1 MTGLC
6 SVYVLNE
13 NSFVV
18 DNNDKNTILNICWN
32 NKKLKAVKLHPNC
45 RVSPKPKC
53 RQKKWICSEPE
64 FPLPWSGVRSED
76 EVQDTDADT
85 RNHDMNIQI
94 SEYFPSL
101 HSLHALKYTLTR
113 FSPLDIFYLPTS
125 APRPIDL

>member
-18 DNNDKNTILNICWN
+18 DNKNIILDICWN

-64 FPLPWSGVRSED
+64 FPLPWSEVRSED

-113 FSPLDIFYLPTS
+113 FSPLDIFYLPTTTS
-125 APRPIDL
+125 RPIDL

>member
-18 DNNDKNTILNICWN
+18 DNKNIILDICWN

-45 RVSPKPKC
+45 RVSPK
-53 RQKKWICSEPE
+53 ICSEPE
-64 FPLPWSGVRSED
+64 FPLPWSEVRSGD